1 MKSLVQSLLVLMLF
15 IGISCNGQQTKKQ
28 SEVVAVT
35 GDGPVEVIYF
45 HGTSR
50 CVTCKTVESE
60 AKGNIET
67 LYADQIKAGKISFA
81 SVNIDEPEGKAIAE
95 RVGIDGQCLMIVKGE
110 HKENIITD
118 GFMYAVRQPEKFREI
133 MQTKLDPLLKN

>member
-1 MKSLVQSLLVLMLF
+1 MKSLVQSLLVLMLL
-15 IGISCNGQQTKKQ
+15 IGISCNGQQSNKQ
-28 SEVVAVT
+28 AQVAEVT

-50 CVTCKTVESE
+50 CVTCKTVEAE
-60 AKGNIET
+60 AKSNIET
-67 LYADQIKAGKISFA
+67 LYADKMSTGKISFA
-81 SVNIDEPEGKAIAE
+81 SVNIDEPEGKAIAA
-95 RVGIDGQCLMIVKGE
+95 RVGVDGQCLMIIKGE

-133 MQTKLDPLLKN
+133 MQTKIDPLLT